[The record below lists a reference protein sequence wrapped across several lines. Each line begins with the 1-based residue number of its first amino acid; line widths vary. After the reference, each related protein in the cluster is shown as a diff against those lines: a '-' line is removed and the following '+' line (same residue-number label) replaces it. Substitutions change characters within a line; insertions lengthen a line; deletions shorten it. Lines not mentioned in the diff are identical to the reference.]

1 MPTKGLLDMIQR
13 LRSEGYSEA
22 EIDKILFSVWLVP
35 ADTSQSDKI
44 EKGGSEN
51 YE

>member
-13 LRSEGYSEA
+13 LRAEGYSEA
-22 EIDKILFSVWLVP
+22 EIDKILFSVWVIP
-35 ADTSQSDKI
+35 ADTSQCDKI
-44 EKGGSEN
+44 EKGGSKN

>member
-22 EIDKILFSVWLVP
+22 EIDKILFSVWLVL
-35 ADTSQSDKI
+35 ADTSQSGKI